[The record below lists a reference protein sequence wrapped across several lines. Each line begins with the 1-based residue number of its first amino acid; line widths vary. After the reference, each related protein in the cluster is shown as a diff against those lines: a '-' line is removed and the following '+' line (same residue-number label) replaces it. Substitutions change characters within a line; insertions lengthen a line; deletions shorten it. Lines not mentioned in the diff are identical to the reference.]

1 MLRPYCGWMLL
12 TAWLLSGCTALH
24 TSVKKS
30 ELDIQMRMNQTIYL
44 DPVEPEQRTVF
55 LDIRQTA
62 AEYQQP
68 LMRDVAALL
77 SQRGYLL
84 VNEPSRAQYWLQVN
98 IRTVL
103 NLPPQQV
110 LREQY
115 GMNEQEISDFMHPGR
130 APAPP
135 RQRSGAALPLGV
147 YADAHY
153 GGNIDGRDLV
163 KALAVVAVIV
173 GAEYVGNQVVKDK
186 YYTLVADIQIA
197 ERINP
202 DSPSLVQTQSEQQ
215 LWQGDSGQLEL
226 LWEQQTDR
234 RKYQVKLLGF
244 ANKANLTWEE
254 AEPAL
259 HQGLLRS
266 LSGIF

>member
-1 MLRPYCGWMLL
+1 MRLLVLLLPAMWLL
-12 TAWLLSGCTALH
+12 TGCTAMH
-24 TSVKKS
+24 TSISKGK
-30 ELDIQMRMNQTIYL
+30 LDVQMRMSQTIYL

-77 SQRGYLL
+77 TERGYQL
-84 VNEPSRAQYWLQVN
+84 VNSPAAAQYWLQVN

-103 NLPPQQV
+103 NQPPQQV

-115 GMNEQEISDFMHPGR
+115 AMTEQEIAAFMHPGM
-130 APAPP
+130 APPEPKAP
-135 RQRSGAALPLGV
+135 RQRGV
-147 YADAHY
+147 TPAVIYADTQL
-153 GGNIDGRDLV
+153 GTDISGRDV
-163 KALAVVAVIV
+163 VRVLAAVAVIA
-173 GAEYVGNQVVKDK
+173 GAEYVGNQMVKDK
-186 YYTLVADIQIA
+186 YYTLLADIQVA
-197 ERINP
+197 ERL
-202 DSPSLVQTQSEQQ
+202 DPSVPALVLEQSEHR
-215 LWQGDSGQLEL
+215 LVQGDSGELEQM
-226 LWEQQTDR
+226 WENMTDR

-244 ANKANLTWEE
+244 ANKANLTWQE
-254 AEPAL
+254 AEPSL